1 MTRTLVVAGHGMVG
15 HRLVEEMLARDA
27 GRQWRIVVLGEE
39 PRAAYDRVA
48 LSSLLDG
55 ATPDDLA
62 LAGSDVLGDRRLRL
76 RPGTT
81 VTGVDR
87 RDRTVTC
94 GDGTEVGY
102 DALVLATGSRPFVP
116 PVPGHDLPGC
126 FVYRTVEDVA
136 AIRAAARPGRD
147 AVVVGGGLL
156 GLEAANGL
164 RLLGMRPHVVEMAPW
179 LMAQQIDE
187 GGGRVLAGAV
197 ERLGVGVRC
206 STALH
211 AVGAGADGRVERV
224 ELADGTVL
232 DASLVVFAAGV
243 RPRDELAAPL
253 GLERGERGGFLVDEW
268 CRTADERV
276 WAIGECAAVA
286 GRCHG
291 LAAPGF
297 RMAETVARQ
306 LLGVAGAGDAFG
318 GADTSA
324 KLKLLGVEVAGFGDA
339 HARSQGAI
347 EYVRDD
353 RRAGTY
359 AKVVL
364 AADGRTVLGGVLA
377 GDTRAYPALRAMTGH
392 RLTASPDELL
402 SPESPAA

>member
-1 MTRTLVVAGHGMVG
+1 MTTQTLVVAGHGMAG
-15 HRLVEEMLARDA
+15 HRLVEEMLAGDA
-27 GRQWRIVVLGEE
+27 QGRWRVVVLGEE

-62 LAGSDVLGDRRLRL
+62 LAGPGVLDDRRLAL

-81 VTGVDR
+81 VSGVDR
-87 RDRTVTC
+87 GARKVTC
-94 GDGTEVGY
+94 GDGTEFGY

-136 AIRAAARPGRD
+136 AIRAAAVPGRD

-187 GGGRVLAGAV
+187 GGGRVLAGAI
-197 ERLGVGVRC
+197 ERLGVGVHC
-206 STALH
+206 STTLH
-211 AVGAGADGRVERV
+211 AVGAGADGRADRV

-232 DASLVVFAAGV
+232 DAALVVFAAGV
-243 RPRDELAAPL
+243 RPRDELAAGL

-268 CRTADERV
+268 CRTADERI

-306 LLGVAGAGDAFG
+306 LLGVPGEAFAGADA
-318 GADTSA
+318 SA

-364 AADGRTVLGGVLA
+364 APDGRTVLGGVLA
-377 GDTRAYPALRAMTGH
+377 GDTGVYPLLRALTG
-392 RLTASPDELL
+392 RQLTASPDELL
-402 SPESPAA
+402 STATATA

>member
-1 MTRTLVVAGHGMVG
+1 MTTRTLVVAGHGMVG
-15 HRLVEEMLARDA
+15 HRLVEEMLTHDRH
-27 GRQWRIVVLGEE
+27 GRWRVVVLGEE

-62 LAGSDVLGDRRLRL
+62 LAGPDVLGDGRLRL

-87 RDRTVTC
+87 RARTVTC
-94 GDGTEVGY
+94 DDGTETGY

-116 PVPGHDLPGC
+116 PVPGRDLPGC

-136 AIRAAARPGRD
+136 AIRAAAVAGRE

-164 RLLGMRPHVVEMAPW
+164 RLLGMRPRVVEMAPW

-187 GGGRVLAGAV
+187 GGGRVLAGAI
-197 ERLGVGVRC
+197 ERLGVGVHC
-206 STALH
+206 SSALH
-211 AVGAGADGRVERV
+211 AVGAGPDGRADRV

-232 DASLVVFAAGV
+232 DAALVVFAAGV

-253 GLERGERGGFLVDEW
+253 GLERGGRGGFLVDGW
-268 CRTADERV
+268 CRTADEHI
-276 WAIGECAAVA
+276 WAIGECAAVE

-291 LAAPGF
+291 LVVPGF

-306 LLGVAGAGDAFG
+306 LVDGAGEPFAGADG
-318 GADTSA
+318 SA

-339 HARSQGAI
+339 HARAPGAI
-347 EYVRDD
+347 EYVRED

-364 AADGRTVLGGVLA
+364 AADGRTLLGGVLA
-377 GDTRAYPALRAMTGH
+377 GDTRAYPVLRGLTG
-392 RLTASPDELL
+392 RELTASPDELL
-402 SPESPAA
+402 TGAAGDS

>member
-1 MTRTLVVAGHGMVG
+1 MAG
-15 HRLVEEMLARDA
+15 HRLVEEMLAHDRH
-27 GRQWRIVVLGEE
+27 GQWRLVVLAEE

-48 LSSLLDG
+48 LSRLLDG
-55 ATPDDLA
+55 ATPGDLA
-62 LAGSDVLGDRRLRL
+62 LAGPDVLGDRRLEL
-76 RPGTT
+76 YLGTT

-87 RDRTVTC
+87 RARTVTC
-94 GDGTEVGY
+94 GEGTGFGY

-116 PVPGHDLPGC
+116 PVPGRDLPGC

-136 AIRAAARPGRD
+136 AIRAAAVPGRD

-164 RLLGMRPHVVEMAPW
+164 RLLGMRPHVVEIAPW
-179 LMAQQIDE
+179 LMAQQADE
-187 GGGRVLAGAV
+187 GGGRVLAEAI
-197 ERLGVGVRC
+197 ERLGVGVHC

-211 AVGAGADGRVERV
+211 AVGAGADGRAQRA

-232 DASLVVFAAGV
+232 DAPLVVFAAGV

-253 GLERGERGGFLVDEW
+253 GLDRGERGGFLVDQW
-268 CRTADERV
+268 CRTADEHIR
-276 WAIGECAAVA
+276 AIGECAAVA

-306 LLGVAGAGDAFG
+306 LLRVPADAFA

-324 KLKLLGVEVAGFGDA
+324 RLKLLGIEVAGFGDA

-377 GDTRAYPALRAMTGH
+377 GDTRAYPVLRALTG
-392 RLTASPDELL
+392 RQLTASLEEL
-402 SPESPAA
+402 PAAAPGGT

>member
-1 MTRTLVVAGHGMVG
+1 VTTRTLVVAGHGMAG
-15 HRLVEEMLARDA
+15 HRLVEEMLAHDRH
-27 GRQWRIVVLGEE
+27 GRWRIVVLAEE
-39 PRAAYDRVA
+39 PRPAYDRVA
-48 LSSLLDG
+48 LSSLLGG
-55 ATPDDLA
+55 AAPDDLA
-62 LAGSDVLGDRRLRL
+62 LAGPDVLGDRRLELRL
-76 RPGTT
+76 GTA

-87 RDRTVTC
+87 GAREVTC
-94 GDGTEVGY
+94 GDGSALGY

-136 AIRAAARPGRD
+136 AIRAAAVPGRD

-164 RLLGMRPHVVEMAPW
+164 RLLGMRPHVVELAPW
-179 LMAQQIDE
+179 LMAQQLDE
-187 GGGRVLAGAV
+187 GGGRVLAAAI
-197 ERLGVGVRC
+197 ERLGVGVHC
-206 STALH
+206 ATALR
-211 AVGAGADGRVERV
+211 AVGAGADGRADRV
-224 ELADGTVL
+224 DLATGAVL
-232 DASLVVFAAGV
+232 DAALVVFAAGV

-253 GLERGERGGFLVDEW
+253 GLERGERGGFLVDQW

-306 LLGVAGAGDAFG
+306 LLGERGDAFS
-318 GADTSA
+318 GADASA
-324 KLKLLGVEVAGFGDA
+324 RLKLLGVEMAGFGDA
-339 HARSQGAI
+339 HARTRGAI
-347 EYVRDD
+347 EYVRED

-377 GDTRAYPALRAMTGH
+377 GDTRAYAVLRALTGR
-392 RLTASPDELL
+392 RLSASPDELL
-402 SPESPAA
+402 SGTPGGS